1 MWLTVLVLRRSFLR
15 YFKLITSIKNEF
27 PDLIDISILKAS
39 KYKNYALQC
48 SYCAIAVSGTI
59 SLELAI
65 SKVPLIV
72 VYRLSPFTFFLLKK
86 LVKQR
91 FISLAN
97 IVLNKKVIPELIQN
111 SLTLENLQIEF
122 SALINNYEKRDKQI
136 KMFERLR
143 AKLQKNRL
151 DSKTIASN
159 EILKILS

>member
-1 MWLTVLVLRRSFLR
+1 M
-15 YFKLITSIKNEF
+15 
-27 PDLIDISILKAS
+27 
-39 KYKNYALQC
+39 
-48 SYCAIAVSGTI
+48 
-59 SLELAI
+59 
-65 SKVPLIV
+65 
-72 VYRLSPFTFFLLKK
+72 LKK
-86 LVKQR
+86 LVKQK

-111 SLTLENLQIEF
+111 NLTLENLQIEF

>member
-1 MWLTVLVLRRSFLR
+1 M
-15 YFKLITSIKNEF
+15 
-27 PDLIDISILKAS
+27 
-39 KYKNYALQC
+39 
-48 SYCAIAVSGTI
+48 
-59 SLELAI
+59 
-65 SKVPLIV
+65 
-72 VYRLSPFTFFLLKK
+72 LKK

-111 SLTLENLQIEF
+111 NLTLENLQIEF